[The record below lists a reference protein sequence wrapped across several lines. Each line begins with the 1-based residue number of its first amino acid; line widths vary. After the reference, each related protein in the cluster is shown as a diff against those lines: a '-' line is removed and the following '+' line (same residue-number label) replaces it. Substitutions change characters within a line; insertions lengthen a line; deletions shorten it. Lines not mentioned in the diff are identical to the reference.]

1 MRTTKLTAENHRS
14 FGSTATLGCALVS
27 PGTAATVWRFGPPQN
42 RLEGSPPEETSCSV
56 VPQALSTPLLLTL
69 NCQLLGPSLP
79 GLTSLPLDAHTLP
92 KRDAI
97 LDLRRRG
104 LRVWVVPR
112 RVVIPHSAH
121 FHAVVV
127 RRALPRALGGV
138 RARFQKFR
146 LDRIHREI

>member
-1 MRTTKLTAENHRS
+1 MSAENHRS

-79 GLTSLPLDAHTLP
+79 GLTSLPLDAHALP

-104 LRVWVVPR
+104 LRLWLVPP
-112 RVVIPHSAH
+112 RVALPHSAPSH
-121 FHAVVV
+121 PVV
-127 RRALPRALGGV
+127 LPPPLPPP
-138 RARFQKFR
+138 
-146 LDRIHREI
+146 